1 MAASNMITSERL
13 NQVDNIIT
21 ELSESAVAISHSQE
35 HELASCFE
43 YIDQLSQYEDGYMF
57 W

>member
-1 MAASNMITSERL
+1 MITSERL